1 MPTMRVHRNLVN
13 LISDTVTRPCAR
25 MRQAMASAVVGDDV
39 HGTDPTVRE
48 LQRTAADLLGKPAA
62 LFVPSGTMGNLIS
75 VGVHCNRGDEVILGN
90 QSHVFKYEGGGVSAF
105 LGASMHTVLNQPNG
119 ELLVD
124 DIEAAI
130 RADDPHFPRTKLVV
144 VENTHNTCGGRVVS
158 TDSVAAIADLC
169 ARRDL
174 KLHVDGARLANASVY
189 LGQSLADM
197 LAPVD
202 SVSLC
207 LSKGLGA
214 PVGSIIAGSEEFIY
228 HAKRL
233 RKALGGGMRQS
244 GTIAAAGLIALGN
257 IDRLASDHAN
267 ALHLAHGL
275 AKIPGIVVDIDVVE
289 TNLVFFSL
297 DPASMAT
304 ADFLAHLDE
313 EHGVLLGGGYG
324 KGGNQI
330 RAALHLDVTEDDV
343 EYTLQAVRAVLSSNW
358 SFGTPSSLP

>member
-1 MPTMRVHRNLVN
+1 
-13 LISDTVTRPCAR
+13 

-105 LGASMHTVLNQPNG
+105 LGASMHTVPNQPNG

-174 KLHVDGARLANASVY
+174 KLHVDGARLANASVF

-275 AKIPGIVVDIDVVE
+275 AKIPGIIVDIDVVE

-313 EHGVLLGGGYG
+313 EHGVLLGGTHQPCP
-324 KGGNQI
+324 GGG
-330 RAALHLDVTEDDV
+330 T
-343 EYTLQAVRAVLSSNW
+343 TCGSS
-358 SFGTPSSLP
+358 